1 MFLLNIKRFIKSPVF
16 LVASICYVVMLYT
29 MVSIQTPTA
38 IEDVSNSALVTQTFS
53 FLFFMILSYEFF
65 YQTRLHKMNEIISV
79 SKLGEWKE
87 KMYGLLLFA
96 LFDLVL
102 CVIYFAISVWGFQC
116 VIGEVNIDWNV
127 MLLQV
132 CFVNHFLLY
141 LFAIL
146 VGMLAS
152 MIQSRLRG
160 FTFLLG
166 VFSVFS
172 RVMLPIIMQFVNYS
186 NRLTHIFDVLGI
198 MNRSFGAFLD
208 LFYNYST
215 EAVNVQRIMVW
226 ILMTILFLALSM
238 SRKKINVVTMGTLVA
253 TIVMFILYIQP
264 SGERYIS
271 GDWGVY
277 MADQHYYSELFSG
290 DEIEGY
296 ESAGDYEGIG
306 RKYKDPNFQVQ
317 SYSGK
322 LSAKR
327 LLKASIDVTIDENN
341 LDEYSFTLY
350 HGYEIKKITD
360 QDGNSL
366 PFEQDVDHVL
376 VKNPSE
382 SKIEKI
388 HFEYVGYSR
397 KYVATNQA
405 IFLAGNFPYLPYPG
419 WMEYKPE
426 PVDDVFDTG
435 SYNLRGLP
443 YETEY
448 DIFFDTEKE
457 ILSNLNEIS
466 PSRFVG
472 KSQGATFVY
481 SKFMREHKLKNGTLY
496 YSMLD
501 AQYYAQ
507 NKEQTFAEWERKLAN
522 AKISMWGEGLKIFDM
537 ACMGDGDLV
546 WYVASDHTIDFEPEL
561 GEFYLE
567 NGYTPNYM
575 EMDDG
580 LESEDEE
587 VD

>member
-1 MFLLNIKRFIKSPVF
+1 MFLLNIKRFVKSPVF
-16 LVASICYVVMLYT
+16 LVASVCYVVMLYT
-29 MVSIQTPTA
+29 MVSVQKPTV

-65 YQTRLHKMNEIISV
+65 YQTRRHKMNEIIAV

-87 KMYGLLLFA
+87 KMYGLLLFS

-102 CVIYFAISVWGFQC
+102 SITYFVTSVWGFQC
-116 VIGEVNIDWNV
+116 VIGEVNQDWNI

-132 CFVNHFLLY
+132 CFEYHFLLY

-152 MIQSRLRG
+152 MIQSRLCG

-172 RVMLPIIMQFVNYS
+172 RVMLPIIMQFVNFS
-186 NRLTHIFDVLGI
+186 VRLTHIFDVLGI

-215 EAVNVQRIMVW
+215 EAVNIQRIMVW
-226 ILMTILFLALSM
+226 ILLTTFLLALSM
-238 SRKKINVVTMGTLVA
+238 SRKKINVVTIGTLLA
-253 TIVMFILYIQP
+253 TIVMFVLYIQP

-277 MADQHYYSELFSG
+277 MADQHYYSQLFYSG
-290 DEIEGY
+290 VQVGY
-296 ESAGDYEGIG
+296 EDAENYEGIG
-306 RKYKDPNFQVQ
+306 RKYKDADFQIQ
-317 SYSGK
+317 SYTGE

-327 LLKASIDVTIDENN
+327 LLKASIDVVIDKDN
-341 LDEYSFTLY
+341 LDEYCFTLY
-350 HGYEIKKITD
+350 HGYDIKKITD
-360 QDGNSL
+360 QDGNHL

-376 VKNPSE
+376 IKNPSK

-388 HFEYVGYSR
+388 HFEYAGYSR

-426 PVDDVFDTG
+426 LVDGVFDTG

-448 DIFFDTEKE
+448 DISFDTEKK
-457 ILSNLNEIS
+457 ILSNLEEIS
-466 PSRFVG
+466 PSRFAG
-472 KSQGATFVY
+472 KSQGATFVQ
-481 SKFMREHKLKNGTLY
+481 SKFMRERKLKHGTLY

-501 AQYYAQ
+501 AQYYEK
-507 NKEQTFAEWERKLAN
+507 NIEYTIAEWERNLEN
-522 AKISMWGEGLKIFDM
+522 AHIPMWGEDLKIFDV
-537 ACMGDGDLV
+537 ACMGDGDLA
-546 WYVASDHTIDFEPEL
+546 WYMASDHTIDFEPEL

-575 EMDDG
+575 EMDDDT
-580 LESEDEE
+580 ESEDEE